1 MLPGLAPGASRPR
14 GHRPVAAPVERQLC
28 CSTPVLSRSWFRST
42 WAFPT
47 SGRPCRYRATSEAIG
62 RTCCIPG
69 HHRRRRPG
77 LAQSTGRGRR
87 RVCVPAR
94 PPLGACRPTAHPR
107 HSPLAWVLHDNSPC
121 AFYWDSA
128 SRCTGSSISLAS
140 WCRGDSPSFAASR
153 TRRRLSGDASTSA
166 TLGRRFLGLAWL
178 LGGLDF
184 FVAAMGI
191 WLAAPWAL
199 WMVMVAAAL
208 SICLCL
214 AGAPASAPGLFV
226 DGLIFAAVLTA
237 RGTGLWAPPTP

>member
-1 MLPGLAPGASRPR
+1 MLHSGAPPPEEARAGAKHRTRTPQSLRARAATAWRLSPHGASQALASGMGSARQLAMRFLLGLGLALHGVIHLLGFVVPWRLAEFR
-14 GHRPVAAPVERQLC
+14 G
-28 CSTPVLSRSWFRST
+28 
-42 WAFPT
+42 FP
-47 SGRPCRYRATSEAIG
+47 Y
-62 RTCCIPG
+62 
-69 HHRRRRPG
+69 
-77 LAQSTGRGRR
+77 
-87 RVCVPAR
+87 
-94 PPLGACRPTAHPR
+94 
-107 HSPLAWVLHDNSPC
+107 
-121 AFYWDSA
+121 
-128 SRCTGSSISLAS
+128 
-140 WCRGDSPSFAASR
+140 
-153 TRRRLSGDASTSA
+153 STSA
-166 TLGRRFLGLAWL
+166 LWGRVDLGDAGAKVLGLAWL